1 MMCCVSEV
9 HGRKVHDSGL
19 SQSPNGSIPN
29 ILLPK
34 SDLLSRLARSQV
46 TILAQ
51 SGSLSS
57 SRLTLSRL
65 LVFAAISM
73 DSSGGPGGGNSLPP
87 GPDTMKVLE
96 LMLLSLMTFQE
107 KCRRFWTTDPLHNL
121 VLFEKKMKCKYISI
135 VFFGPLCIFLL
146 FCEFDKKGNCFERII
161 VKVDIS
167 LGMYH
172 CYYYYCCCSFGKSEE
187 FKHKVWKL
195 YWMYRE

>member
-34 SDLLSRLARSQV
+34 SDLLSRMARSQV

-65 LVFAAISM
+65 LVFAAITM

-107 KCRRFWTTDPLHNL
+107 KCQRF
-121 VLFEKKMKCKYISI
+121 
-135 VFFGPLCIFLL
+135 
-146 FCEFDKKGNCFERII
+146 
-161 VKVDIS
+161 
-167 LGMYH
+167 
-172 CYYYYCCCSFGKSEE
+172 
-187 FKHKVWKL
+187 
-195 YWMYRE
+195 

>member
-1 MMCCVSEV
+1 MCCVSEV

-46 TILAQ
+46 TMLAQ

-107 KCRRFWTTDPLHNL
+107 KCQRFWTRDPLYNL
-121 VLFEKKMKCKYISI
+121 IISCYLKKKMEYIIFHFQSLFWPPEH
-135 VFFGPLCIFLL
+135 FFTFLVNL
-146 FCEFDKKGNCFERII
+146 KKKGNF
-161 VKVDIS
+161 
-167 LGMYH
+167 
-172 CYYYYCCCSFGKSEE
+172 
-187 FKHKVWKL
+187 
-195 YWMYRE
+195 